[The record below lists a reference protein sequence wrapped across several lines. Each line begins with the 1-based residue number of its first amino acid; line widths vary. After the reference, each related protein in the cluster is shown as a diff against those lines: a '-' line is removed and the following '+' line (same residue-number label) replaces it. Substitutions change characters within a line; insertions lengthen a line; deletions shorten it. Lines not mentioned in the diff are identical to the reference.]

1 MDDDLMARQLVRA
14 VQEDLRLWLNV
25 PRLEPELI
33 ANLYLRIRD
42 ILRRDGALDELA
54 LAVYLT
60 ATAWQPS
67 VPESASVIPTLRRD
81 LETVINAKGENNP

>member
-1 MDDDLMARQLVRA
+1 MARKLVRA

-67 VPESASVIPTLRRD
+67 APESASVIPTLRRD
-81 LETVINAKGENNP
+81 LETVINEKGDTA